1 MKKTFLITSLLLAL
15 FTLAIFPGEEKEVA
29 SSLLEQPLLI
39 TSAGQSADVRLASV
53 LAKRAELNFILSKTA
68 TPKDL
73 ENIKTLALVLG
84 VSMKG
89 LGAAGLD
96 MAKEKERV
104 NLLVAEA
111 QRKNIPLLC
120 LHMGGEARRGQLSD
134 ALISALLPKAKMA
147 IVVKSGNKD
156 KLFTRICEEH
166 KIPLVEV
173 EKIVDTLKPLKATFK

>member
-1 MKKTFLITSLLLAL
+1 MKKTLFITLLLLAL
-15 FTLAIFPGEEKEVA
+15 FALVIFPQEEKEVA
-29 SSLLEQPLLI
+29 SSLFEQPFLI

-73 ENIKTLALVLG
+73 ENIKTLAVVLG
-84 VSMKG
+84 VSLKG

-96 MAKEKERV
+96 MAKEKERI
-104 NLLVAEA
+104 NLLVDEA
-111 QRKNIPLLC
+111 QKKNIPLLC
-120 LHMGGEARRGQLSD
+120 LHLGGEERRGQLSD
-134 ALISALLPKAKMA
+134 VLISAFLPKAKMV

-166 KIPLVEV
+166 KITLLEV
-173 EKIVDTLKPLKATFK
+173 EKIVDTLEPLKNAFK